1 MYVYLC
7 IHTYKYI
14 NIIIYGCV
22 YKYICLLCCTHPYT
36 NTYTYIYIY
45 IHIGGIGAHRCST
58 FAASKHSQDSAPE
71 AGMPTNIAVLR
82 WIMGWLKF
90 VGS

>member
-1 MYVYLC
+1 MYVY
-7 IHTYKYI
+7 I
-14 NIIIYGCV
+14 NIYFF
-22 YKYICLLCCTHPYT
+22 LCFTHPYT

-45 IHIGGIGAHRCST
+45 IYIYIGGIRAHRCST

-82 WIMGWLKF
+82 WIMGWLQF